1 MVSVAVNPIFTET
14 EVTTMFDEAKIIER
28 LESLEKH
35 AVERLVGL
43 DAEVRELKQRGA
55 DRFTGQS
62 RKADTVYTRI
72 AGSDQV
78 AALLRRETRSAV
90 VDLAGLSVKSLISG
104 DVGSPLEPGNT
115 FTDPSRLPGVAFAG
129 MRMPRVADLF
139 LAIPAATNAAI
150 ATTEA
155 DVTPPTEG
163 QANEGA
169 TKPAGGILYQAV
181 ERPIVTLPAWVRV
194 SEQVLSDQP
203 ALESAIRARLLN
215 MLVDVLERQ
224 LVVGDG
230 STGNMSGITQVGNH
244 AVHVPASGDTPLDTI
259 RRARTQVELADFS
272 PNAVVLHPSD
282 WESIEL
288 EKTSTDAYVAGE
300 GGAMRFIGGG
310 MGDQVWRM
318 TVALSRSMP
327 VGKFAVMDSAAAAY
341 IADRQSA
348 TIDLGFQNDDFVRNV
363 VTMRAE
369 MRAALVVTQSN
380 AIRYGDLTT

>member
-1 MVSVAVNPIFTET
+1 
-14 EVTTMFDEAKIIER
+14 MFDEAKIIER

-55 DRFTGQS
+55 DSFTGSLQS

-90 VDLAGLSVKSLISG
+90 VDLAGLSLKSLISG

-115 FTDPSRLPGVAFAG
+115 FADPSRLPGVAFAG

-139 LAIPAATNAAI
+139 LAIPAASNAAI

-155 DVTPPTEG
+155 DITPPTEG

-230 STGNMSGITQVGNH
+230 SPGNMSGITQVGNH
-244 AVHVPASGDTPLDTI
+244 AVHVPVSGDTPLDTI
-259 RRARTQVELADFS
+259 RRARTQVELADFA
-272 PNAVVLHPSD
+272 PNAVVLHPTD

-341 IADRQSA
+341 VADRQSA
-348 TIDLGFQNDDFVRNV
+348 TIDIGFQNDDFVRNV